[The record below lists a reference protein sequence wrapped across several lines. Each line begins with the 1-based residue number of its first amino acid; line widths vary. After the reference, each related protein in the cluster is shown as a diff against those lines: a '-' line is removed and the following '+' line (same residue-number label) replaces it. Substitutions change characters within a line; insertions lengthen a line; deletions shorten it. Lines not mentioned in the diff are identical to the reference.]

1 MAIRTTKQWYFGK
14 EDKEQIKSYSKDISK
29 IFKIRGYNPE
39 RDGFEDYFE
48 SLEDFDFIP
57 CIREALDYTDYEEEV
72 EDVTMCLDEA
82 YDSSVNVT
90 LEELKKNAEEQGET
104 LKDRLMDIYSD
115 SSKTSDDLIKF
126 ILTCDDEV
134 KQNFID
140 FIMK

>member
-1 MAIRTTKQWYFGK
+1 MAIRTTKQWYLSKG
-14 EDKEQIKSYSKDISK
+14 DKEQIKSYSKDISK
-29 IFKIRGYNPE
+29 IFKIEGYNPS
-39 RDGFEDYFE
+39 RDHFEDYF

-82 YDSSVNVT
+82 YDSSVNAT

-134 KQNFID
+134 KQSFVNYL
-140 FIMK
+140 MG

>member
-1 MAIRTTKQWYFGK
+1 MAIRTTKQWYLSKGD
-14 EDKEQIKSYSKDISK
+14 EEQIKSYSKDISK
-29 IFKIRGYNPE
+29 VFKIGGYNPS
-39 RDGFEDYFE
+39 RDHFEDYF

-57 CIREALDYTDYEEEV
+57 CVREALDYTDDEEEF

-134 KQNFID
+134 KQSFVNYL
-140 FIMK
+140 MG

>member
-1 MAIRTTKQWYFGK
+1 MAIRTTKQWYWSKGD
-14 EDKEQIKSYSKDISK
+14 EEQIKSYSKDISK
-29 IFKIRGYNPE
+29 IFKIEGYNPS
-39 RDGFEDYFE
+39 RDHFEDYF

-57 CIREALDYTDYEEEV
+57 CIKEALDYTDDQEEV
-72 EDVTMCLDEA
+72 EDVTMCLDEV

-134 KQNFID
+134 KQKFVNYL
-140 FIMK
+140 MN

>member
-14 EDKEQIKSYSKDISK
+14 GDKEQIKSYSKDISK
-29 IFKIRGYNPE
+29 IFKIGGYNPS
-39 RDGFEDYFE
+39 RDHFEDYFC
-48 SLEDFDFIP
+48 LEDFDFIP
-57 CIREALDYTDYEEEV
+57 CIREALDYTDDEEEV
-72 EDVTMCLDEA
+72 EDVTMCLDEV

-134 KQNFID
+134 KQRFVNYL
-140 FIMK
+140 MG